1 MAVKKKAVR
10 RKKPTRGRKVASVV
24 KMFRSN
30 RWTSTPGL
38 AAAVALTAL
47 VGVLLIAYSASPP
60 LPATEAT
67 EATTAA
73 PSQEHPEPAAAPS
86 RAVASTATASR
97 PRETAEAPA
106 DDAEPSTGVT
116 TGPMPMVVT
125 LTGCLARSDNAFR
138 LNDTTGVNV
147 PKARS
152 WKSGFLTKRSA
163 SIAIV
168 PDSSELPLAKHIG
181 SRVTLSGTLIDR
193 EMRVRTLRRV
203 SSSCGTGEDDTRRV
217 TA

>member
-10 RKKPTRGRKVASVV
+10 RKKPTRGRKVAGVV
-24 KMFRSN
+24 KTFRSN
-30 RWTSTPGL
+30 RWTSTPGIS
-38 AAAVALTAL
+38 AAVAFAAL
-47 VGVLLIAYSASPP
+47 VGVLMIAYSASPP
-60 LPATEAT
+60 LPATEAR
-67 EATTAA
+67 TAA
-73 PSQEHPEPAAAPS
+73 PSPEHPEPAAAPS

-106 DDAEPSTGVT
+106 DEAEPSTGVT

-203 SSSCGTGEDDTRRV
+203 SSSCGGGEDESHRV

>member
-10 RKKPTRGRKVASVV
+10 RKKRTRGRNVASVV
-24 KMFRSN
+24 KTFRSN
-30 RWTSTPGL
+30 RWTSTPGIS
-38 AAAVALTAL
+38 AAVAFAAL
-47 VGVLLIAYSASPP
+47 VGVLMIAYGASPP
-60 LPATEAT
+60 LPATEAR
-67 EATTAA
+67 TAA

-86 RAVASTATASR
+86 RPVASTATASR
-97 PRETAEAPA
+97 SRETAEAPA
-106 DDAEPSTGVT
+106 DDTEPSTGAT
-116 TGPMPMVVT
+116 TGPMPTVVT

-138 LNDTTGVNV
+138 LKDTTGVNV
-147 PKARS
+147 PKGRS

-181 SRVTLSGTLIDR
+181 SRVTVSGTLIDR

-203 SSSCGTGEDDTRRV
+203 SSSCSDGEDDSRRI

>member
-10 RKKPTRGRKVASVV
+10 RKKPTRRRNFASAV
-24 KMFRSN
+24 KTFRSN
-30 RWTSTPGL
+30 RWTGTPGISAL
-38 AAAVALTAL
+38 VAFAAL
-47 VGVLLIAYSASPP
+47 VGVLMIAYRASPP
-60 LPATEAT
+60 LPATEAR
-67 EATTAA
+67 TAA
-73 PSQEHPEPAAAPS
+73 PSQEHPEPAATPS
-86 RAVASTATASR
+86 RPVASTATASR
-97 PRETAEAPA
+97 SRETAAAPV
-106 DDAEPSTGVT
+106 DEAEPATGVT
-116 TGPMPMVVT
+116 TGPTPTVVT

-181 SRVTLSGTLIDR
+181 SRVTVSGTLIDR

-203 SSSCGTGEDDTRRV
+203 SSSCGDGENDSRRV

>member
-10 RKKPTRGRKVASVV
+10 RKKPTRRRNVASAV
-24 KMFRSN
+24 KTFRSN
-30 RWTSTPGL
+30 RWTGTPGISAL
-38 AAAVALTAL
+38 VAFAAL
-47 VGVLLIAYSASPP
+47 VGVLMIAYSASPP
-60 LPATEAT
+60 LPATEAR
-67 EATTAA
+67 TAA

-86 RAVASTATASR
+86 RPVASTATASKS
-97 PRETAEAPA
+97 RETTEAPA
-106 DDAEPSTGVT
+106 DEAEPASAVT
-116 TGPMPMVVT
+116 TGPVPTVVT
-125 LTGCLARSDNAFR
+125 LTGCLARSENAFR

-147 PKARS
+147 PKARN

-168 PDSSELPLAKHIG
+168 PDSNELPLAKHIG
-181 SRVTLSGTLIDR
+181 SRVTVSGTLIDR

-203 SSSCGTGEDDTRRV
+203 SSSCGGGEDDTRRV

>member
-10 RKKPTRGRKVASVV
+10 RKKPTRGRKVAGVV
-24 KMFRSN
+24 KTFRSN
-30 RWTSTPGL
+30 RWTGTPGIS
-38 AAAVALTAL
+38 AAVAFAAL
-47 VGVLLIAYSASPP
+47 VGVLMIAYSASPP
-60 LPATEAT
+60 LPATEAR
-67 EATTAA
+67 TAA
-73 PSQEHPEPAAAPS
+73 PSQEHSEPVAAPS
-86 RAVASTATASR
+86 RPVASTATASR
-97 PRETAEAPA
+97 SRETTEAPA
-106 DDAEPSTGVT
+106 DEAEPATGVT
-116 TGPMPMVVT
+116 TGPMPTVVT
-125 LTGCLARSDNAFR
+125 LTGCLARSENAFR

-147 PKARS
+147 PKARN

-181 SRVTLSGTLIDR
+181 SRVTVSGTLIDR

-203 SSSCGTGEDDTRRV
+203 SSSCGGDGENDSRRV

>member
-10 RKKPTRGRKVASVV
+10 RKKPTRGRKVAGVV
-24 KMFRSN
+24 KTFRSN
-30 RWTSTPGL
+30 RWTSTPGIS
-38 AAAVALTAL
+38 AAVAFAAL
-47 VGVLLIAYSASPP
+47 VGVLMIAYSASPS
-60 LPATEAT
+60 LPATEAR
-67 EATTAA
+67 TAA

-97 PRETAEAPA
+97 PREAAEAPA
-106 DDAEPSTGVT
+106 DEVEPSTGVT

-203 SSSCGTGEDDTRRV
+203 SSSCGGGEDDSHRV

>member
-24 KMFRSN
+24 KTFRSN
-30 RWTSTPGL
+30 RWTSPPGIS
-38 AAAVALTAL
+38 AAVAFTAL
-47 VGVLLIAYSASPP
+47 VGVLMIAYSASPP
-60 LPATEAT
+60 LPATEAR
-67 EATTAA
+67 TAA
-73 PSQEHPEPAAAPS
+73 PSQEHSEPAAAPS

-125 LTGCLARSDNAFR
+125 LTGCLARSDNVFR

-203 SSSCGTGEDDTRRV
+203 SSSCGAGEDDTRRV

>member
-10 RKKPTRGRKVASVV
+10 RKKPTRRRNFASAV
-24 KMFRSN
+24 KTFRSN
-30 RWTSTPGL
+30 RWTGTPGISAL
-38 AAAVALTAL
+38 VAFAAL
-47 VGVLLIAYSASPP
+47 VGVLMIAYSASPP
-60 LPATEAT
+60 LPATEAR
-67 EATTAA
+67 TAA
-73 PSQEHPEPAAAPS
+73 PSQEHPEPAATPS
-86 RAVASTATASR
+86 RPVASTATASR
-97 PRETAEAPA
+97 SRETAAAPVDEAETA
-106 DDAEPSTGVT
+106 TGVT
-116 TGPMPMVVT
+116 TGPTPTVVT

-181 SRVTLSGTLIDR
+181 SRVTVSGTLIDR

-203 SSSCGTGEDDTRRV
+203 SSSCGDGENDSRRV

>member
-10 RKKPTRGRKVASVV
+10 RKKPTRRRNFASAV
-24 KMFRSN
+24 KTFRSN
-30 RWTSTPGL
+30 RWTGTPGISAL
-38 AAAVALTAL
+38 VAFAAL
-47 VGVLLIAYSASPP
+47 VGVLMIAYSASPP
-60 LPATEAT
+60 LPATEAR
-67 EATTAA
+67 TAA
-73 PSQEHPEPAAAPS
+73 PSQEHPEPAATPS
-86 RAVASTATASR
+86 RPVASTATASR
-97 PRETAEAPA
+97 SRETAAAPV
-106 DDAEPSTGVT
+106 DEAEPVTGVT
-116 TGPMPMVVT
+116 TGPTPTVVT

-181 SRVTLSGTLIDR
+181 SRVTVSGTLIDR

-203 SSSCGTGEDDTRRV
+203 SSSCGDGENDSRRV

>member
-10 RKKPTRGRKVASVV
+10 RKKPTRGRKVAGVV
-24 KMFRSN
+24 KTFRSN
-30 RWTSTPGL
+30 RWTSTPGIS
-38 AAAVALTAL
+38 AAVAFAAL
-47 VGVLLIAYSASPP
+47 VGVLMIAYSASPS
-60 LPATEAT
+60 LPATEAR
-67 EATTAA
+67 TAA

-97 PRETAEAPA
+97 PREAAETPA
-106 DDAEPSTGVT
+106 DEVEPSTGVT

-203 SSSCGTGEDDTRRV
+203 SSSCGGGEDDSHRV

>member
-10 RKKPTRGRKVASVV
+10 RKKPTRRRNFASAV
-24 KMFRSN
+24 KTFRSN
-30 RWTSTPGL
+30 RWTGTPGISAL
-38 AAAVALTAL
+38 VAFAAL
-47 VGVLLIAYSASPP
+47 VGVLMIAYRASPP
-60 LPATEAT
+60 LPATEAR
-67 EATTAA
+67 TAA
-73 PSQEHPEPAAAPS
+73 PSQEHPEPAATPS
-86 RAVASTATASR
+86 RPVASTATASR
-97 PRETAEAPA
+97 SRETAAAPVDEAETA
-106 DDAEPSTGVT
+106 TGVT
-116 TGPMPMVVT
+116 TGPTPTVVT

-181 SRVTLSGTLIDR
+181 SRVTVSGTLIDR

-203 SSSCGTGEDDTRRV
+203 SSSCGDGENDSRRV

>member
-24 KMFRSN
+24 KTFRSN

-38 AAAVALTAL
+38 AAAVAFTAL

-60 LPATEAT
+60 LPATEAR
-67 EATTAA
+67 TAA

-86 RAVASTATASR
+86 RAVASTATASK

-138 LNDTTGVNV
+138 LKDTTGVNV
-147 PKARS
+147 PKGRS

-168 PDSSELPLAKHIG
+168 PDSSELPLAKHVG

-203 SSSCGTGEDDTRRV
+203 SSSCGGEDDTRRV

>member
-10 RKKPTRGRKVASVV
+10 RKKPTRRRNFASAV
-24 KMFRSN
+24 KTFRSN
-30 RWTSTPGL
+30 RWTGTPGISAL
-38 AAAVALTAL
+38 VAFAAL
-47 VGVLLIAYSASPP
+47 VGVLMIAYSASPP
-60 LPATEAT
+60 LPATEAR
-67 EATTAA
+67 TAA
-73 PSQEHPEPAAAPS
+73 PSQEHPEPAATPS
-86 RAVASTATASR
+86 RPVASTATASR
-97 PRETAEAPA
+97 SRETAAAPV
-106 DDAEPSTGVT
+106 DEAEPATGVT
-116 TGPMPMVVT
+116 TGPTPTVVT

-181 SRVTLSGTLIDR
+181 SRVTVSGTLIDR

-203 SSSCGTGEDDTRRV
+203 SSSCGDGENDSRRV

>member
-10 RKKPTRGRKVASVV
+10 RKKPTRRRNVASAV
-24 KMFRSN
+24 KTFRSN
-30 RWTSTPGL
+30 RWTGTPGISAL
-38 AAAVALTAL
+38 VAFAAL
-47 VGVLLIAYSASPP
+47 VGVLMIAYRASPP
-60 LPATEAT
+60 LPATEAR
-67 EATTAA
+67 TAA
-73 PSQEHPEPAAAPS
+73 PSQEHPEPAATPS
-86 RAVASTATASR
+86 RPVASTATASR
-97 PRETAEAPA
+97 SRETAAAPV
-106 DDAEPSTGVT
+106 DEAEPATGVT
-116 TGPMPMVVT
+116 TGPTPTVVT

-181 SRVTLSGTLIDR
+181 SRVTVSGTLIDR

-203 SSSCGTGEDDTRRV
+203 SSSCGDGENDSRRV

>member
-1 MAVKKKAVR
+1 LAVKKKAVR
-10 RKKPTRGRKVASVV
+10 RKKPTRGRNFASVV
-24 KMFRSN
+24 KTFGSN
-30 RWTSTPGL
+30 RWTGTPGIS
-38 AAAVALTAL
+38 AVVAFAAL
-47 VGVLLIAYSASPP
+47 VGVLMLAYSASPP
-60 LPATEAT
+60 LPATEAR
-67 EATTAA
+67 TAA
-73 PSQEHPEPAAAPS
+73 SSLEHPEPAPS
-86 RAVASTATASR
+86 RAVASTATAAR
-97 PRETAEAPA
+97 PRETAEAAA
-106 DDAEPSTGVT
+106 DEAEPATAVT
-116 TGPMPMVVT
+116 TGPMPTVVT
-125 LTGCLARSDNAFR
+125 MTGCLARSDNAFR

-181 SRVTLSGTLIDR
+181 SRVTVSGTLIDR

-203 SSSCGTGEDDTRRV
+203 SGSCGGGEDDTRRV